1 MPKKDDMLPPV
12 VDIEFYGDKYKN
24 VPDIKETQK
33 QLQILLDRLEE
44 YYGKKPIIYATYK
57 SYNCLLYTSPSPR
70 DCS

>member
-1 MPKKDDMLPPV
+1 MLPPV

-44 YYGKKPIIYATYK
+44 YYGK
-57 SYNCLLYTSPSPR
+57 SQ
-70 DCS
+70 